1 VTQQA
6 LMQVLVEKGMVST
19 VMNKTS
25 MKLINARYLSPFIG
39 NEVKIKRVHEW
50 VLQMDAYMEIQCLVM
65 DLEWFFIVQTLL
77 KHHALD

>member
-25 MKLINARYLSPFIG
+25 MKLINAVPEPFHW
-39 NEVKIKRVHEW
+39 E
-50 VLQMDAYMEIQCLVM
+50 
-65 DLEWFFIVQTLL
+65 
-77 KHHALD
+77 